1 MNRFVALAAGAAL
14 VAAGAAFAADAPAK
28 KEAPKADP
36 AKGQAIA
43 TQVCVACHSADG
55 NSVAPDRAG

>member
-43 TQVCVACHSADG
+43 TQVCVASPG
-55 NSVAPDRAG
+55 SSRTISTSSW